1 MQTLIYIGIAVY
13 LGVVLVFALLAVL
26 RDLLVRDLGES
37 PLIPRKDADARAESP
52 AANVETA
59 VKVNYGGL
67 QHRS

>member
-1 MQTLIYIGIAVY
+1 MQTIIYIGIVVY

-26 RDLLVRDLGES
+26 RDLLVRDFSES
-37 PLIPRKDADARAESP
+37 PLIPGKDADARAESP

-59 VKVNYGGL
+59 IRVKYSGV